1 MRRKKLTKVLYHYLL
16 LLRNQNAQSLLPSD
30 KNSSLKIEI
39 IEGERM
45 NRKWKEGGF
54 ENNKFDECNK
64 LTIITII

>member
-1 MRRKKLTKVLYHYLL
+1 MLKVYYH
-16 LLRNQNAQSLLPSD
+16 PT